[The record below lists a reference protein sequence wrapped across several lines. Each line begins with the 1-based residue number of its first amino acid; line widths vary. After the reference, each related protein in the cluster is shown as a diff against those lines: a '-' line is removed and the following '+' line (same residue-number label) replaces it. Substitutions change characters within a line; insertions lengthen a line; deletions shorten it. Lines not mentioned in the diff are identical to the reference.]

1 MIDWGVKLLSASL
14 PSLHH
19 WKKASFGDPPIPQ
32 IDQQEQYFISES
44 TTCSQQQQSRNDP
57 CTLRTLPIRC
67 SVWCLPLSPSLHHFQ
82 VLSPFAR
89 EHAYVRIRNTTRFFF
104 FFAFQ
109 LSTAPA
115 IFVVIVNSPNH
126 VYFFSN
132 SVLNDF
138 LDYSFLAQ
146 QARHTWYK
154 TTNKSDNSTKSRPV
168 QKSGVFTSI

>member
-1 MIDWGVKLLSASL
+1 MHLETPCNIPLFSTKLFLYLGHKTNQPISFRKMLECWMIDWGVKLLSASL

-19 WKKASFGDPPIPQ
+19 WKKASFGDPPFPQ

-89 EHAYVRIRNTTRFFF
+89 EHAYVLLYIYKYKEHYQVFFF
-104 FFAFQ
+104 C
-109 LSTAPA
+109 LST
-115 IFVVIVNSPNH
+115 
-126 VYFFSN
+126 
-132 SVLNDF
+132 
-138 LDYSFLAQ
+138 
-146 QARHTWYK
+146 
-154 TTNKSDNSTKSRPV
+154 
-168 QKSGVFTSI
+168 